1 MSTLYHGLR
10 SGGGIGDALE
20 FANFDEKPKNYYYRV
35 VFDLVFFL
43 VITIILL
50 NVVFG
55 IIIDTF
61 AQLRD

>member
-1 MSTLYHGLR
+1 MGLR
-10 SGGGIGDALE
+10 SGGGIGDALL
-20 FANFDEKPKNYYYRV
+20 FANLREDQQDYYTRV
-35 VFDLVFFL
+35 VFDLVFFI

-61 AQLRD
+61 A